1 MSEAQKRKSSFVV
14 TEATQRQRMASD
26 PMVSSWVGAS
36 AGSGKTKVLT
46 DRMLRLLLPRE
57 DGRSGTKPQKILA
70 LTFTKAGANEM
81 ALRLSR
87 RLSEWAVMDEAA
99 LAKDMESNLFGRAPK
114 AAELE
119 AARKLFARV
128 VDTPGG
134 LNIMTIHSFCQS
146 VLGRFPI
153 EAGLPPNFKPL
164 EEEEAR
170 ELLEKSRKHILS
182 HAGTDGGEPLR
193 EAITHISTTM
203 NEEQFVSLLQT
214 VISERNQLESVLK
227 RTFGLDGFYT
237 KLCTLLGIQPGMRE
251 EECFA
256 RFYSAAN
263 ETALRGVCAPLAS
276 GKTTDQKKAAAIQAF
291 LDAAP
296 VERPFLYAEYYKNFI
311 STKGEIKTIA
321 TKDVLAKHPD
331 IESVLMAEAER
342 ILAYEEERKAVQ
354 CALTTRSLFRIGQ
367 AVLEHYQRAK
377 NERGVLD
384 FDDLILKTLSLL
396 KGEVKSLNGLKVTP
410 WILYKLDEGLDH
422 ILVDEAQD
430 TNPEQWEI
438 IRALSDDF
446 FSGEGASEN
455 VRTLFVVGDKK
466 QSIFSFQRAA
476 PEKFDEM
483 HRWFDRKIS
492 ESGGTF
498 LPVDINTS
506 FRSVR
511 TVLDAVDT
519 VFAKERGLISDYLDH
534 IAQREGQAGL
544 VEIWPVFQ
552 TVGAAGTDDDG
563 EDEQGNNKK
572 PDPAKGWSIPDTLVE
587 SQSGASQMAAKI
599 GDTIKKWIEEKAI
612 LESYGRSIRPGD
624 ILVLVRARNA
634 FVGQLVRALKTRK
647 IPVSGVDRMILGD
660 QLVVQDLAAAAN
672 FALLPEDDLT
682 LACLLKSPF
691 VGMNEE
697 DLYALAQ
704 GRLSTLWDS
713 LKKNGDAI
721 IIDWLESLIDRAGA
735 IHPYEFFSRLI
746 QEACPAN
753 TASGMQAVRTRLG
766 DDALDPLDE
775 FLNLALTY
783 ENSHSAGL
791 QGFLHWHEQGSSE
804 IKRQMEEG
812 GGAVR
817 IMTVHGAKGL
827 QAPIVFLPDTVR
839 TAASIKP
846 DKILWPHKT
855 GLEVPLLVTSRENAP
870 DSARPA
876 LAAIERQMEDEYRRL
891 LYVAM
896 TRAEERLYIGGY
908 SGKRAPSQTGKTAY
922 WYDDIRSAMEQHP
935 EILRHDS
942 GIADK
947 DGKDI
952 PILRLSATATAEP
965 DKAGKTKDTAEA
977 TAATLPAWSTKPA
990 PAEPFPPRPL
1000 APSRPSGP
1008 EPAAASPLNASQE
1021 FRFRRGNITH
1031 KLMQTLPDLP
1041 PDHRRIA
1048 AEKFLA
1054 RAGFDLPPEIQKDI
1068 ANEVMVIL
1076 EDKNFGAI
1084 FGEGSMAEVPVT
1096 GLAGGHTLVSGQ
1108 IDRILITD
1116 KDILIVDFKTN
1127 RPPPQH
1133 VQDVPEIYLSQMKA
1147 YADML
1152 RQIYPAHNVRCALLW
1167 TDGARLMEISV

>member
-1 MSEAQKRKSSFVV
+1 MSETQKRQSSFIIN
-14 TEATQRQRMASD
+14 EATQRQRMASD

-46 DRMLRLLLPRE
+46 DRILRLLLPRE
-57 DGRSGTKPQKILA
+57 DGRPGTKPQKILA

-87 RLSEWAVMDEAA
+87 RLSEWAVMDEKE
-99 LAKDMESNLFGRAPK
+99 LARDMESNLFGRLPK

-119 AARKLFARV
+119 EARKLFARV

-170 ELLEKSRKHILS
+170 ELLERARKSTLS
-182 HAGTDGGEPLR
+182 HAGTREEEPLR
-193 EAITHISTTM
+193 EAIGHVSTVM
-203 NEEQFVSLLQT
+203 NEEQFVSLIQT
-214 VISERNQLESVLK
+214 IIAERNQLESVLK

-237 KLCTLLGIQPGMRE
+237 RLCALLGIQPGATE
-251 EECFA
+251 ESSFA
-256 RFYSAAN
+256 RFCHAAD
-263 ETALRGVCAPLAS
+263 ESGLRGVCAPLAA
-276 GKTTDQKKAAAIQAF
+276 GKATDQKKAAAIQAF
-291 LDAAP
+291 LDADP
-296 VERPFLYAEYYKNFI
+296 GGRSSLYADYYKNFI
-311 STKGEIKTIA
+311 SVKGEIKTIA
-321 TKDVLAKHPD
+321 TKDVLAKHPE
-331 IESVLMAEAER
+331 IESVLLEEAER
-342 ILAYEEERKAVQ
+342 LLAYEDERKAMQ
-354 CALTTRSLFRIGQ
+354 CAMATRSLFRIAQ
-367 AVLEHYQRAK
+367 AVLERYRQDK

-396 KGEVKSLNGLKVTP
+396 KGEIRSLNGLKVTP

-446 FSGEGASEN
+446 FSGLGAAEDT
-455 VRTLFVVGDKK
+455 RTLFVVGDKK

-483 HRWFDRKIS
+483 HRWFDKKIR

-519 VFAKERGLISDYLDH
+519 VFARARGLIGDYSDH
-534 IAQREGQAGL
+534 IAQRGGQAGL
-544 VEIWPVFQ
+544 VEIWPLYQ
-552 TVGAAGTDDDG
+552 TQSTGREESGDD
-563 EDEQGNNKK
+563 EENYKK
-572 PDPAKGWSIPDTLVE
+572 TQTAPGWNIPDTLVE
-587 SQSGASQMAAKI
+587 SQSGSAQMAAKI
-599 GDTIKKWIEEKAI
+599 GDTIKKWLDDKTM
-612 LESYGRSIRPGD
+612 LESYARPIRAGD
-624 ILVLVRARNA
+624 VLVLVRARNA

-691 VGMNEE
+691 IGIEE
-697 DLYALAQ
+697 EALYAIAY
-704 GRLSTLWDS
+704 GRRENLWQS
-713 LKKNGDAI
+713 MKKSGDTVI
-721 IIDWLESLIDRAGA
+721 IEWLETLIDRAGA
-735 IHPYEFFSRLI
+735 LHPYEFFSRLV
-746 QEACPAN
+746 QEPCPAN
-753 TASGMQAVRTRLG
+753 RASGMQAVRTRLG

-775 FLNLALTY
+775 FLNLALAY
-783 ENSHSAGL
+783 ENGHSAGL
-791 QGFLHWHEQGSSE
+791 QGFLNWHEHGSSE

-839 TAASIKP
+839 TAASVKP
-846 DKILWPHKT
+846 DKILWPYKT
-855 GLEVPLLVTSRENAP
+855 GLEVPLLVASREGAP
-870 DSARPA
+870 QNARPA
-876 LAAIERQMEDEYRRL
+876 LAHIERQMEDEYRRL

-908 SGKRAPSQTGKTAY
+908 SGKRTPSQTGKTAY
-922 WYDDIRSAMEQHP
+922 WYDDIRGAMESHP
-935 EILRHDS
+935 AIIREDS
-942 GIADK
+942 GILDK
-947 DGKDI
+947 DGHDI
-952 PILRLSATATAEP
+952 PVLRLSAAATAQP
-965 DKAGKTKDTAEA
+965 DKAEKTKGAPQTGNV
-977 TAATLPAWSTKPA
+977 TLPVWSGQMA
-990 PAEPFPPRPL
+990 PSEPFPPRPL
-1000 APSRPSGP
+1000 TPSRPSGT
-1008 EPAAASPLNASQE
+1008 EPAAASPLAASE
-1021 FRFRRGNITH
+1021 DFRFKRGNITH
-1031 KLMQTLPDLP
+1031 KLIQILPDLP
-1041 PDHRRIA
+1041 TGARRTA

-1054 RAGFDLPPEIQKDI
+1054 RSGFGLSPALQESI
-1068 ANEVMVIL
+1068 AHEVMAIL
-1076 EDKNFGAI
+1076 EDKTFGAI
-1084 FGEGSMAEVPVT
+1084 FASGSMAEVPVT

-1116 KDILIVDFKTN
+1116 KEILIVDFKTN
-1127 RPPPQH
+1127 RPPPQD
-1133 VQDVPEIYLSQMKA
+1133 VEDVPAIYQKQMKA

-1152 RQIYPAHNVRCALLW
+1152 RQIYPAHNIRCALLW
-1167 TDGARLMEISV
+1167 TDGARLMEINV

>member
-1 MSEAQKRKSSFVV
+1 MNEIQKRSSSFVV

-57 DGRSGTKPQKILA
+57 DGQAGTKPQKILA

-99 LAKDMESNLFGRAPK
+99 LAHDMESNLFGRPPK
-114 AAELE
+114 PAELE

-164 EEEEAR
+164 EEEDAR
-170 ELLEKSRKHILS
+170 ELLDRARSDTLS
-182 HAGTDGGEPLR
+182 HAGTKGAEPLR
-193 EAITHISTTM
+193 EAVNHISTVM
-203 NEEQFVSLLQT
+203 NEDQFVSLIKT
-214 VISERNQLESVLK
+214 IISERNQFEAVLK
-227 RTFGLDGFYT
+227 RTFGLDGLYT
-237 KLCTLLGIQPGMRE
+237 QLCAMFGIQPGLTE
-251 EECFA
+251 EDYFA
-256 RFYSAAN
+256 RFYN
-263 ETALRGVCAPLAS
+263 EIDEERLRGACPALTE
-276 GKTTDQKKAAAIQAF
+276 GGTRDKKKAADIQAL
-291 LDAAP
+291 LDAVPSAK
-296 VERPFLYAEYYKNFI
+296 FALYADYYKNFI
-311 STKGEIKTIA
+311 SAKGEIKDPA
-321 TKDVLAKHPD
+321 SKGVLKKHPE
-331 IESVLMAEAER
+331 IEAILLNEAER
-342 ILAYEEERKAVQ
+342 LLAYEEQRKAVQ
-354 CALTTRSLFRIGQ
+354 CATTTRGLFFLGQ
-367 AVLEHYQRAK
+367 AILERYQREK
-377 NERGVLD
+377 SERGVLD

-396 KGEVKSLNGLKVTP
+396 KGEIKSLNGLKVTP

-438 IRALSDDF
+438 IRTLSDDF
-446 FSGEGASEN
+446 FSGEGASEET
-455 VRTLFVVGDKK
+455 RTLFVVGDKK

-483 HRWFDRKIS
+483 HRWFDRKIR

-519 VFAKERGLISDYLDH
+519 VFAKDTGLIGDYLDH
-534 IAQREGQAGL
+534 IAQRAGQAGL
-544 VEIWPVFQ
+544 VEIWPVYQ
-552 TVGAAGTDDDG
+552 TNSDNADDNE
-563 EDEQGNNKK
+563 EDETSKHK
-572 PDPAKGWSIPDTLVE
+572 VDATLGWGIPDTLQE
-587 SQSGASQMAAKI
+587 SQSGSIQIASKI
-599 GDTIKKWIEEKAI
+599 GDMIEKWLKDQTY
-612 LESYGRSIRPGD
+612 LESYGRPIRPGD

-647 IPVSGVDRMILGD
+647 VPVSGIDRMVLGD
-660 QLVVQDLAAAAN
+660 QLVVQDLIAAAG

-682 LACLLKSPF
+682 LACLLKSPLI
-691 VGMNEE
+691 GMTEE
-697 DLYALAQ
+697 ALYEIAQ
-704 GRLSTLWDS
+704 GRTLSLWES
-713 LKKNGDAI
+713 LKKNGDGLTI
-721 IIDWLESLIDRAGA
+721 EWLETLLSRAGT
-735 IHPYEFFSRLI
+735 IHPYEFFSRLV
-746 QEACPAN
+746 QEPCPAN
-753 TASGMQAVRTRLG
+753 RTSGMQAVRIRLG

-775 FLNLALTY
+775 FLNLSLIY
-783 ENSHSAGL
+783 ENSHTAGL
-791 QGFLHWHEQGSSE
+791 QGFVHWHEQGSSE

-839 TAASIKP
+839 TAASVKP
-846 DKILWPHKT
+846 DKILWPYKT
-855 GLEVPLLVTSRENAP
+855 GLNVPLFVPSRESAP
-870 DSARPA
+870 DSVRPA
-876 LAAIERQMEDEYRRL
+876 IATIERQMEEEYRRL

-922 WYDDIRSAMEQHP
+922 WYDDIRSAMERHP
-935 EILRHDS
+935 DITRENS
-942 GIADK
+942 GIVDK
-947 DGKDI
+947 EGQDI
-952 PILRLSATATAEP
+952 PILRLSSTATAPP
-965 DKAGKTKDTAEA
+965 DKAGKAK
-977 TAATLPAWSTKPA
+977 AAAQQIQPA
-990 PAEPFPPRPL
+990 PLPPWSRRPAPSEPFPPKPL

-1008 EPAAASPLNASQE
+1008 EPAAASPLAALQN
-1021 FRFRRGNITH
+1021 FRFKRGNITH

-1041 PDHRRIA
+1041 SAAQRVA

-1054 RAGFDLPPEIQKDI
+1054 RAGFALPPALQKDI
-1068 ANEVMVIL
+1068 ADEVMAIL

-1096 GLAGGHTLVSGQ
+1096 GLAGGNILVAGQ
-1108 IDRILITD
+1108 IDRIHITD
-1116 KDILIVDFKTN
+1116 REILIVDFKTN
-1127 RPPPQH
+1127 RPPPQD
-1133 VQDVPEIYLSQMKA
+1133 VKDVPQIYLRQMKA

-1152 RQIYPAHNVRCALLW
+1152 REIYPAHKVRCALLW
-1167 TDGARLMEISV
+1167 TDGARLMEINV